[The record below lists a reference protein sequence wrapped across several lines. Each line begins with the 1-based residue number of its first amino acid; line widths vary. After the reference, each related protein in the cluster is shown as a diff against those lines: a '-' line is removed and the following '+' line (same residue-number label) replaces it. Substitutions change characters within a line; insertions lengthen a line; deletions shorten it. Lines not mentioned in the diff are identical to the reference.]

1 MKWEKYYIGSV
12 VSESSIPTECKFA
25 EANDGKIVASID
37 YDKCNT
43 QGKGSNI
50 WFHHWND
57 VSHVKIVK
65 MDLWKAETTSDHILY
80 KNEVYYAASSGMNF
94 FSKFDLSCKITKTID
109 IDLAQIDMA
118 TDLSLMGDIEEEFT
132 LNNYAA
138 LVIHGSPEG
147 K

>member
-1 MKWEKYYIGSV
+1 MVKLLHPLTMINAILKEKV
-12 VSESSIPTECKFA
+12 QKFDCIPE
-25 EANDGKIVASID
+25 N
-37 YDKCNT
+37 
-43 QGKGSNI
+43 NI
-50 WFHHWND
+50 LL
-57 VSHVKIVK
+57 VKRVK
-65 MDLWKAETTSDHILY
+65 MNLGKAETTSDHILY
-80 KNEVYYAASSGMNF
+80 RNEVHYAASSGMNF

>member
-1 MKWEKYYIGSV
+1 
-12 VSESSIPTECKFA
+12 
-25 EANDGKIVASID
+25 
-37 YDKCNT
+37 
-43 QGKGSNI
+43 
-50 WFHHWND
+50 
-57 VSHVKIVK
+57 
-65 MDLWKAETTSDHILY
+65 
-80 KNEVYYAASSGMNF
+80 MNF

>member
-1 MKWEKYYIGSV
+1 M
-12 VSESSIPTECKFA
+12 
-25 EANDGKIVASID
+25 
-37 YDKCNT
+37 
-43 QGKGSNI
+43 
-50 WFHHWND
+50 
-57 VSHVKIVK
+57 KIVK
-65 MDLWKAETTSDHILY
+65 IDLWKAETTSDHILY